1 MTKSQYRELRNDL
14 MNIACAMD
22 INTIEYA
29 NINKRIRWIWDNRL

>member
-1 MTKSQYRELRNDL
+1 MTKQQYRQLRNEL
-14 MNIACAMD
+14 MVTACTMG